1 MGKPLHVILVIFFAQ
16 ALSRT
21 VPAQDSSTTQPNP
34 IRVVVAAPSAGSET
48 VIAVPPATSWTGK
61 IGSGA
66 PKADAP
72 NVGDLSSWVDQ
83 QSGLNGLE
91 NLSTPW
97 RIVISYEQFDEDGD
111 NVHSGTYEELW
122 AGPKRY
128 RASFRSDDLNQT
140 DYATAQ
146 GLYRQGDQQWPNRA
160 QSQIPKE
167 VISPFFYARTL
178 RGVHIRGVSEI
189 FDTHVLSCSVIENG
203 PGKISSPT
211 EYCFNQ
217 RGSELRYSRGSGWY
231 QTTYN
236 DLTAFLGRSVG
247 KTVNVYDG
255 GKPYL
260 QLHVQ
265 RLEEVP
271 NATDADFT
279 PPADAKRLSGQVLTG
294 VAAVPLQQSFP
305 EWPDSLRQQHF
316 SVTVEIVIGKDGHV
330 QSAHAI
336 SGPQNAFKPAEATVR
351 KWTFQPYMVLDEPAE
366 VSTKVT
372 LSNN

>member
-1 MGKPLHVILVIFFAQ
+1 MGKPLHIIFAILFAQ
-16 ALSRT
+16 GLSRT
-21 VPAQDSSTTQPNP
+21 VQAQDPSMTQPDP

-48 VIAVPPATSWTGK
+48 VIAIPPATSWTGP
-61 IGSGA
+61 IGFGA
-66 PKADAP
+66 PKVNAP
-72 NVGDLSSWVDQ
+72 QIGDLSSWVNQ
-83 QSGLNGLE
+83 QSALNGLE
-91 NLSTPW
+91 NLATPW
-97 RIVISYEQFDEDGD
+97 RIVIGYEQFDEDGD
-111 NVHSGTYEELW
+111 RVHSGTYEELW

-128 RASFRSDDLNQT
+128 RASYRADDLNQT
-140 DYATAQ
+140 DYATTQ

-160 QSQIPKE
+160 QSQVPKE

-178 RGVHIRGVSEI
+178 RGIHIRDVSET
-189 FDTHVLSCSVIENG
+189 FGTHALSCSVIENG

-211 EYCFNQ
+211 EYCFDPRQ
-217 RGSELRYSRGSGWY
+217 SELRYSRGSGWY

-247 KTVNVYDG
+247 KTVDVYDG

-260 QLHVQ
+260 KLHVQ

-271 NATDADFT
+271 SATDADFT
-279 PPADAKRLSGQVLTG
+279 PPAEATKLSGQVLTG
-294 VAAVPLQQSFP
+294 VATIPLQQSFP

-336 SGPQNAFKPAEATVR
+336 SGPQNAFKPAESTVR
-351 KWTFQPYMVLDEPAE
+351 KWMFQPYMVLDEPAE
-366 VSTKVT
+366 VSTKVI
-372 LSNN
+372 LNNN